1 MLPSSIA
8 IAHWYALFTTLPS
21 GAKSPPRRRREA
33 SLMFQV
39 IDTRHYK
46 NVRAVVYINLD
57 DDANYIK
64 RNFTF

>member
-1 MLPSSIA
+1 MKAKRGTNSLYSY
-8 IAHWYALFTTLPS
+8 HMD

-39 IDTRHYK
+39 IDARHYK

-57 DDANYIK
+57 DDSNYIK